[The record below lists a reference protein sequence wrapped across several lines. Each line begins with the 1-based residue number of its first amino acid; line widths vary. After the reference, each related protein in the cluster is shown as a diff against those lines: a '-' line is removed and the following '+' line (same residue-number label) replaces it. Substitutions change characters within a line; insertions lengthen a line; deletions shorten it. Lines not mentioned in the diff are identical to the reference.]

1 VDVIVKSHSIICYM
15 PDQITSNLK
24 ISTDEFNVQ
33 KCIYETTNT
42 EIGVMNITEY
52 ICLPFG
58 RAPMPFNQYS
68 LQVDLYIIGP
78 YVATKTKRGPPWS

>member
-1 VDVIVKSHSIICYM
+1 MGFELTKLVVIYTDCIGSYKSNYHT
-15 PDQITSNLK
+15 IT
-24 ISTDEFNVQ
+24 ITEVP
-33 KCIYETTNT
+33 CIYETTNT

-78 YVATKTKRGPPWS
+78 YVATKTKRGPP